1 VRSEDWAVPFT
12 ISLPDSAIKM
22 AYTADHSPGVLDER
36 AKLEIDGGSATMR
49 CPTLLSTSRSKAP
62 SWWSEWSCCWSSG
75 WRTAGVGGPSRSS
88 SPPAGGSAAGRRTP
102 RAQLGREAFRLGT
115 EAPTWRRRGWVVG
128 RVPEASWTNASELGA
143 VPAQGSGLSAGAPV
157 R

>member
-115 EAPTWRRRGWVVG
+115 EAPTWRRRG
-128 RVPEASWTNASELGA
+128 
-143 VPAQGSGLSAGAPV
+143 
-157 R
+157 